1 MTTPASSV
9 PPIGVIGS
17 GRVAWSLAPAL
28 ARAGYRVAAVGAR
41 DAAAAE
47 ALAAATGPDA
57 RATSPEGV
65 LDAAE
70 VIFLAVPDGA
80 ITPLAAALPWRA
92 HHAAVHCSGALGLDA
107 LAPVVA
113 AGGGAG
119 CLHPLQSFPERRA
132 DPDRFRGITCGVEG
146 TGALGALLAAI
157 AGDLGARVVRLE
169 GVDRAA
175 YHAAAVFAS
184 NDVVALMSAARRTW
198 ALAGLPPE
206 AAREALAPLLGA
218 VAENLR
224 RLDPE
229 AALTGPVA
237 RGDLATVEAHLAA
250 LASVPD
256 LRALYRALAGELLR
270 VAPGLDPATAEALR
284 GRLEGP
290 PRA

>member
-1 MTTPASSV
+1 MTASA
-9 PPIGVIGS
+9 IAVIGA

-28 ARAGYRVAAVGAR
+28 ARAGYRVGAVAAR
-41 DAAAAE
+41 DADAAD
-47 ALAAATGPDA
+47 ALAAATGPDT
-57 RATSPEGV
+57 RATSPDGA

-80 ITPLAAALPWRA
+80 IAALATTLPWRA
-92 HHAAVHCSGALGLDA
+92 HHAAVHCSGALGLEV

-113 AGGGAG
+113 AGGRAG

-132 DPDRFRGITCGVEG
+132 DPDRFRGVTCGVEG
-146 TGALGALLAAI
+146 AGPLGALLAAI

-184 NDVVALMSAARRTW
+184 NDVVALMSAAHRTW

-206 AAREALAPLLGA
+206 AARGALAPLLGA

-237 RGDLATVEAHLAA
+237 RGDLVTIEAHLAA
-250 LASVPD
+250 LASAPD
-256 LRALYRALAGELLR
+256 LQALYRALGAELLR
-270 VAPGLDPATAEALR
+270 IAPALDAATVEALR
-284 GRLEGP
+284 RRFEAP
-290 PRA
+290 PGA